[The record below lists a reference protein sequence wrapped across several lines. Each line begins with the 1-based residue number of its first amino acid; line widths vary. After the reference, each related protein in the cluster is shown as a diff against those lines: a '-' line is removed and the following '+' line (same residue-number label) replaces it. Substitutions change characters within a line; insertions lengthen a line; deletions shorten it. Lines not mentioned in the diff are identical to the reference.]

1 MNVSLTELP
10 TNQWGYVLKIL
21 THLRVK
27 QFHIFQNGKTNG
39 TIFPLQAALFVLPKL
54 TRKMVISSNLK
65 TAQFQHS
72 ARKKISQR
80 RKEARHKKDC
90 HISSNKLSLSLPCH
104 TDTRKQVQQRSL
116 YQLKEQNRGARII
129 YPQIK
134 FNVPYWY
141 NKNIQKISSR
151 KVTSYLQTYFH
162 SAVQHLLKKTFIF
175 RLKRLITD

>member
-65 TAQFQHS
+65 TAQF
-72 ARKKISQR
+72 
-80 RKEARHKKDC
+80 
-90 HISSNKLSLSLPCH
+90 
-104 TDTRKQVQQRSL
+104 
-116 YQLKEQNRGARII
+116 
-129 YPQIK
+129 
-134 FNVPYWY
+134 
-141 NKNIQKISSR
+141 
-151 KVTSYLQTYFH
+151 
-162 SAVQHLLKKTFIF
+162 
-175 RLKRLITD
+175 